1 MTANTILADLSV
13 VEVSAFV
20 AAPVGGMTL
29 AQMGAEVIRID
40 PIGGNIDH
48 GRWPLA
54 PNGNSLYWAS
64 LNKGKKSVCLAL
76 NTPEG
81 REILDGTAG
90 LWCCNAG
97 HGRRE
102 IVEAIQKQAAVMD
115 FAPTF
120 QLGHPIAFEAAAR
133 VAELTPEGMDRVFFV
148 NSGSEAAVSQP
159 TRPPSPI
166 NRRVGRFALCRLG
179 WAWRQIY
186 LILGT

>member
-1 MTANTILADLSV
+1 MTSDAILADLSV

-20 AAPVGGMTL
+20 AAPMGGMTL

-81 REILDGTAG
+81 REIATALITQPG
-90 LWCCNAG
+90 DNRGILLTNLPASGWMS
-97 HGRRE
+97 H
-102 IVEAIQKQAAVMD
+102 AA
-115 FAPTF
+115 
-120 QLGHPIAFEAAAR
+120 LAAKRA
-133 VAELTPEGMDRVFFV
+133 
-148 NSGSEAAVSQP
+148 
-159 TRPPSPI
+159 
-166 NRRVGRFALCRLG
+166 
-179 WAWRQIY
+179 
-186 LILGT
+186 